1 MYTSLRKNEISV
13 LIYRLLL
20 VYFFYFIAR
29 VIFYF
34 FNADL
39 FEIDSVYSF
48 FKICFFG
55 LQFDTSAMLYVNVL
69 FIVMSIFPILVNTS
83 KTYQKILLYIYFLT
97 NIPFYSLNFIDLIYY
112 PYNYSRTT
120 IAVFDVISNENNKL
134 SMFFRFFIS
143 YWYVFLLFISL
154 SFLWYFLYKK
164 YEVKN
169 STPTNKLTYF
179 IYSFCLL
186 LFTSGFTIIGIRGG
200 YAKSSRPINLV
211 DANRYVEK
219 SQDADLVLN
228 TPFAFLRTLGV
239 KTFKKQD
246 FNLSDKQIYNIT
258 NPVKQ
263 YFNDSVN
270 KPNVVLII
278 TESFGREYLGA
289 FNKDKN
295 VKGFQGFSPFIDSL
309 SQESLIFTNA
319 YANGYKSI
327 HGMSSVLAGIP
338 SYKDAFTSSPYAK
351 QKIQSLVS
359 CLKEMDYDTSFFHGA
374 PNGSMG
380 FLGFG
385 NILGFD
391 HYYGMTEYNNDSDF
405 DGSWGIWDEPFLKY
419 MKRELDKKEK
429 PFFST
434 VFTLSSHEPYK
445 VPLQYEGKFPKGH
458 VPIHQCIGYTD
469 NAFRE
474 FFKEAKKSKW
484 YNNTIFIITAD
495 HCNNV
500 YFKDE
505 YYHKVLNRVAVPILI
520 FSPKENYKGVR
531 EDLAQHID
539 LYPTILD
546 AVGYNKKF
554 RSWGR
559 SLLANKVDEQPYLL
573 NYIAGTYFFAKDDFF
588 CTFDGMNITGLYSKE
603 DKKMH
608 KDLKSVFPNVKYD
621 FELSCKA
628 YLQSYF
634 NSIIDKKID
643 KPYLIN

>member
-246 FNLSDKQIYNIT
+246 FNFFY
-258 NPVKQ
+258 
-263 YFNDSVN
+263 
-270 KPNVVLII
+270 
-278 TESFGREYLGA
+278 
-289 FNKDKN
+289 
-295 VKGFQGFSPFIDSL
+295 
-309 SQESLIFTNA
+309 
-319 YANGYKSI
+319 
-327 HGMSSVLAGIP
+327 
-338 SYKDAFTSSPYAK
+338 PY
-351 QKIQSLVS
+351 
-359 CLKEMDYDTSFFHGA
+359 
-374 PNGSMG
+374 P
-380 FLGFG
+380 
-385 NILGFD
+385 
-391 HYYGMTEYNNDSDF
+391 
-405 DGSWGIWDEPFLKY
+405 
-419 MKRELDKKEK
+419 R
-429 PFFST
+429 
-434 VFTLSSHEPYK
+434 
-445 VPLQYEGKFPKGH
+445 
-458 VPIHQCIGYTD
+458 
-469 NAFRE
+469 
-474 FFKEAKKSKW
+474 
-484 YNNTIFIITAD
+484 
-495 HCNNV
+495 
-500 YFKDE
+500 
-505 YYHKVLNRVAVPILI
+505 
-520 FSPKENYKGVR
+520 
-531 EDLAQHID
+531 
-539 LYPTILD
+539 
-546 AVGYNKKF
+546 
-554 RSWGR
+554 
-559 SLLANKVDEQPYLL
+559 
-573 NYIAGTYFFAKDDFF
+573 
-588 CTFDGMNITGLYSKE
+588 
-603 DKKMH
+603 
-608 KDLKSVFPNVKYD
+608 
-621 FELSCKA
+621 
-628 YLQSYF
+628 
-634 NSIIDKKID
+634 
-643 KPYLIN
+643 